1 MIVLIR
7 WEYLGKYYE
16 ETREH
21 QDLIDAKVE
30 FKKRNAGNLKKVSKS
45 SRKAGY
51 YKRITYC

>member
-21 QDLIDAKVE
+21 QDLIEAKVE

-45 SRKAGY
+45 KRKAGY
-51 YKRITYC
+51 YKQLYC